1 MKKAGII
8 AIYLIIVL
16 ALVGCTGT
24 DTFVEDTVS
33 PTAAPTEATT
43 AQPSPSEQLTATQTP
58 SPEPTQEPISFNEP
72 SEIFNEAYNPFYLVE
87 LPENYSAYQIA
98 FWLTDENR
106 LSVNIVAQD
115 TAENV
120 VAFFADLA
128 GYDSEEISN
137 INTEKIKMTFR

>member
-16 ALVGCTGT
+16 ALAGCNGT

-43 AQPSPSEQLTATQTP
+43 AQSSPSEQLTATQTP

-72 SEIFNEAYNPFYLVE
+72 SEIFNEVYNPFYWWSC
-87 LPENYSAYQIA
+87 PKI
-98 FWLTDENR
+98 
-106 LSVNIVAQD
+106 
-115 TAENV
+115 TAP
-120 VAFFADLA
+120 
-128 GYDSEEISN
+128 I
-137 INTEKIKMTFR
+137 R